1 MNIQASALLV
11 TGGDGPSWQAIQQRM
26 GEFSFI
32 CAADSGLDVLRSWG
46 IRPDLVVGDMDS
58 IADPS
63 VLAEYPDVLPFP
75 RDKDDTDTEI
85 GIRELRSRGFGRVVL
100 AGGGG
105 GRLDHLLAVRALLER
120 PDGPDEWLTRM
131 ERVVRLEEPARF
143 SVTPGATVSVFPL
156 AGGASGM
163 KSSGLKWPL
172 GGLWW
177 DQGHFGVSNVAVAD
191 HITIDPG
198 DRPIFVI
205 LPL

>member
-1 MNIQASALLV
+1 MKK
-11 TGGDGPSWQAIQQRM
+11 RM
-26 GEFSFI
+26 AEFSFV

-46 IRPDLVVGDMDS
+46 VRPNLVVGDMDS

-63 VLAEYPDVLPFP
+63 VLADYPDVMPFP

-120 PDGPDEWLTRM
+120 PNGPDEWLTRF
-131 ERVVRLEEPARF
+131 ERVIRLEEPAQF
-143 SVTPGATVSVFPL
+143 VVAAGATISVFPL

-172 GGLWW
+172 DGLRW
-177 DQGHFGVSNVAVAD
+177 DQGHFGVSNVAISDRIA
-191 HITIDPG
+191 IDPG
-198 DRPIFVI
+198 DRPVFVI